1 MRAVRVSAH
10 AKINLSLRITAVRP
24 DGYHDLRTVFQALAL
39 RDELTFAERPGPFE
53 IECDNPSVPRDD
65 RNLVWRA
72 AALLWEAAGRSGKPD
87 GVRVTID
94 KRIPVEA
101 GLGGGSSNAA
111 AALRG
116 LASLWRLPIADEGL
130 LPLAARI
137 GADVPFFFTG
147 GAALG
152 IDRGDC
158 LFPMVDLPRLEVVLV
173 LPGFG
178 VSTKAAYAWYDED
191 ASSGLSVRTRQTP
204 GRVPGS
210 WARPAADVVNDLEE
224 PVARRHP
231 EIAEAA
237 GILRQAGSEV
247 AAMSGSGSAVFGLF
261 TSSGAAGA
269 AVRASER
276 RGWRAV
282 RTRTLGHA
290 EYKWLSRVRRQR
302 PAPTGPR

>member
-10 AKINLSLRITAVRP
+10 AKINLSLRVTAVRP

-39 RDELTFAERPGPFE
+39 HDEITFVDRPGPFE
-53 IECDNPSVPRDD
+53 IECDNPLVPRDD
-65 RNLVWRA
+65 QNLVWRA
-72 AALLWEAAGRSGKPD
+72 AALLWEAAGRPGKPN

-94 KRIPVEA
+94 KRIPVEG
-101 GLGGGSSNAA
+101 GLGGGSSDAA
-111 AALRG
+111 AAFRG
-116 LASLWRLPIADEGL
+116 LASLWRIPIADEGL
-130 LPLAARI
+130 LPLAART

-158 LFPMVDLPRLEVVLV
+158 LFPMFDLPRLEVVLV

-178 VSTKAAYAWYDED
+178 ISTKAAYAWYDED
-191 ASSGLSVRTRQTP
+191 ASSNQPLRTLQVP
-204 GRVPGS
+204 GRVPGT

-224 PVARRHP
+224 PVARRYP

-237 GILRQAGSEV
+237 GILRQAGAEA

-269 AVRASER
+269 AVRASQK

-290 EYKWLSRVRRQR
+290 ECRWLSRVRRQR
-302 PAPTGPR
+302 PAPAGRG